1 MAPSTRDTTQSEAL
15 AVGLV
20 AGIVASGLLAYAAL
34 FVEPAWEFAQAE
46 PRYDAVAKG
55 KLGSVVELDALTQ
68 ALRAS
73 PAHADLGRAALV
85 QMLTAQRIGLDS
97 IRAVGRLSSARRDLR
112 LGLMVAPTDAYAWTR
127 LAVTELW
134 LDHRE
139 RSAAALGMALQV
151 APAEVGL
158 ASMQFD
164 LAVILWHQL
173 NAQAKAALERR
184 LTWAQGHPALR
195 RVMGR
200 NNSVAVL
207 QERFAAARA
216 DE

>member
-1 MAPSTRDTTQSEAL
+1 
-15 AVGLV
+15 
-20 AGIVASGLLAYAAL
+20 
-34 FVEPAWEFAQAE
+34 
-46 PRYDAVAKG
+46 VAKG

-73 PAHADLGRAALV
+73 PARADLGRAALV

-112 LGLMVAPTDAYAWTR
+112 LGLMEAPTDAYAWTR

-134 LDHRE
+134 LEHRA
-139 RSAAALGMALQV
+139 RAGAALGMALQV
-151 APAEVGL
+151 APAEAGL

-173 NAQAKAALERR
+173 TAEAKTALETR
-184 LTWAQGHPALR
+184 LAWAQGHPALK
-195 RVMGR
+195 RVVEG
-200 NNSVAVL
+200 NSVSVL
-207 QERFAAARA
+207 RQRLAGARQ